1 MRIPDLESRTDFQVV
16 HTDHNEEE
24 VCAAVKKFNEAMPNQ
39 GNGKVWL
46 TTKVMGNEHGT
57 ELTRKA
63 VDESVAIAA
72 KYGLKWVSLA
82 FHCGFTVKAQPGR
95 KKLTAV
101 SGCRTCSCC
110 TTRRLARRNASRLGR
125 CSSKSATRAF
135 CSRSESP
142 TL

>member
-1 MRIPDLESRTDFQVV
+1 MQNQLTSG
-16 HTDHNEEE
+16 HAADHNEEE

-57 ELTRKA
+57 EQTRKA

-82 FHCGFTVKAQPGR
+82 FSLR
-95 KKLTAV
+95 I
-101 SGCRTCSCC
+101 
-110 TTRRLARRNASRLGR
+110 
-125 CSSKSATRAF
+125 
-135 CSRSESP
+135 
-142 TL
+142 

>member
-1 MRIPDLESRTDFQVV
+1 MYAIVRDSDFQRVRL
-16 HTDHNEEE
+16 TAGRISADHNEEE

-57 ELTRKA
+57 EQTRKA

-82 FHCGFTVKAQPGR
+82 FRCGFDR
-95 KKLTAV
+95 
-101 SGCRTCSCC
+101 RT
-110 TTRRLARRNASRLGR
+110 RVARN
-125 CSSKSATRAF
+125 
-135 CSRSESP
+135 
-142 TL
+142 